1 MDPCHKAS
9 VPTSISDTDV
19 ACGIHRVW
27 NESSRV
33 ASREDIAEGLEQ
45 AAILVVRHLADRAA
59 LNLTASMVLD
69 TLDRE
74 GPVRV
79 TTLAAA
85 AGIGQP
91 SMTELVQRLERQRL
105 VTRVDDPEDGRAALV
120 TITGAGRAPL
130 DDQRR
135 NRRDQLAELLSA
147 LPAQDEATLTLAMH
161 VALPIIRRLIHNA
174 HGSRTRG
181 VVDRRTASLS
191 MKSSVGSA
199 VLAEHTGASMTVTK
213 PITTPF
219 DGNPPPPRLSPGS
232 ISPAAGSS

>member
-1 MDPCHKAS
+1 MW
-9 VPTSISDTDV
+9 
-19 ACGIHRVW
+19 GI
-27 NESSRV
+27 EQSSRV

-45 AAILVVRHLADRAA
+45 AAILVVRHLSDRAA
-59 LNLTASMVLD
+59 LNLTAYMVLD
-69 TLDRE
+69 TLNRE

-120 TITGAGRAPL
+120 TITDAGRAPL

-135 NRRDQLAELLSA
+135 DRRDQLAELLTA
-147 LPAQDEATLTLAMH
+147 LPAEDEATLTLAMH

-174 HGSRTRG
+174 HRSRTHG
-181 VVDRRTASLS
+181 AAERRIASLS
-191 MKSSVGSA
+191 MKTRVGSA
-199 VLAEHTGASMTVTK
+199 V
-213 PITTPF
+213 
-219 DGNPPPPRLSPGS
+219 PPNTRE
-232 ISPAAGSS
+232 PA